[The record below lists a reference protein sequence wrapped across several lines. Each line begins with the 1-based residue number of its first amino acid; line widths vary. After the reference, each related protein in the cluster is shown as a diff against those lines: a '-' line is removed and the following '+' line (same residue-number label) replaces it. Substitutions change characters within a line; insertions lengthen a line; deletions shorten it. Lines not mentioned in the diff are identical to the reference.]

1 MKENQKGSA
10 LLWAITVIMVLMI
23 LVAAALGISYSY
35 YNRSVNNNSKRQ
47 AYLTAKGVI
56 QNIVEK
62 IELDNE
68 EYIALIPEEVDTTT
82 QLNIALSE
90 DYNLG
95 KITDAKVSK
104 IKLKEDEENVRGK
117 ITISVTVD
125 YAGQEE
131 TVNADMQLGRKGELK
146 KWQLLKYYK
155 GEPAEVQE
163 NINIK
168 NAKEMLANV
177 MPLFTPASV
186 NDKEAVKKYLQQY
199 PEYVEAAKK
208 HDGSWGTYETNGYYS
223 NDRFRSF
230 LYYGV
235 YGGNIPKFEN
245 SEASNFPSKFEGKTF
260 YIKSYSTDGQKLS
273 FIYANES
280 SEMKAGDW
288 TAYMIFDP
296 VGGHWYDVTKPNIY
310 NSNKYDPF
318 KFQTELGDKANP
330 DNELKK
336 WEAFAAEYFVPERL
350 IQ

>member
-1 MKENQKGSA
+1 MRRNQKGSA

-23 LVAAALGISYSY
+23 TVAAALGISYSY

-68 EYIALIPEEVDTTT
+68 EYIALIPEEADTTT

-163 NINIK
+163 NDNIR
-168 NAKEMLANV
+168 NAKIMLSYVTPILNAGQVSNQAYREYLESFPDIYKKTLEYYPNV
-177 MPLFTPASV
+177 KNPSFN
-186 NDKEAVKKYLQQY
+186 ND
-199 PEYVEAAKK
+199 
-208 HDGSWGTYETNGYYS
+208 S
-223 NDRFRSF
+223 FRSYVF
-230 LYYGV
+230 VGHYYEEGKSNEETV
-235 YGGNIPKFEN
+235 PKFKNELAPN
-245 SEASNFPSKFEGKTF
+245 LPESLKNKEMYMQIYCTQNAGTC
-260 YIKSYSTDGQKLS
+260 
-273 FIYANES
+273 FIYSSTAPVIKESNGEKWKARLVFNE
-280 SEMKAGDW
+280 EN
-288 TAYMIFDP
+288 
-296 VGGHWYDVTKPNIY
+296 GHWYDTTINPKGEGYGIVPLSNPNREEELEKWK
-310 NSNKYDPF
+310 NF
-318 KFQTELGDKANP
+318 KN
-330 DNELKK
+330 
-336 WEAFAAEYFVPERL
+336 EYFIEERCVDCK
-350 IQ
+350 